1 MNRRDLFR
9 ASGPSARRWWLSRPS
24 APLAPADSD
33 AHDRAIAMILHIT
46 EARYVKDYEVEVRF
60 NDGRGGVAD
69 LSETLTG
76 PVFAPLRDKSL
87 FSQLKVDAEAQ
98 TIVWPNG
105 ADLAPE
111 YVYFQAFRREPQL
124 QAQFKQWGYLA

>member
-1 MNRRDLFR
+1 
-9 ASGPSARRWWLSRPS
+9 
-24 APLAPADSD
+24 
-33 AHDRAIAMILHIT
+33 MILHIT
-46 EARYVKDYEVEVRF
+46 EARYLKDYEGEVRF
-60 NDGRGGVAD
+60 NDGRVGVAD

-76 PVFAPLRDKSL
+76 PVFAPLRDKNL

-111 YVYFQAFRREPQL
+111 YVYFQVFRREPEL
-124 QAQFKQWGYLA
+124 QVQFKRWGYLA

>member
-1 MNRRDLFR
+1 
-9 ASGPSARRWWLSRPS
+9 
-24 APLAPADSD
+24 
-33 AHDRAIAMILHIT
+33 MILHIT

-87 FSQLKVDAEAQ
+87 FS
-98 TIVWPNG
+98 
-105 ADLAPE
+105 
-111 YVYFQAFRREPQL
+111 
-124 QAQFKQWGYLA
+124 